1 MASYKWGNYVFENLS
16 DRNDS
21 NEFIGSRIVTLN
33 GREIVY
39 PIGYGKTVSLSATF
53 YQPTTRVV
61 GSMSSGLASARTCGI
76 GPNNSIYVAD
86 NTTGQIKQIS
96 ANGIELTTLT
106 VQGSNKDIRG
116 VAHDGSN
123 IWVALYTGTF
133 SFDLCKLNQSGI
145 ILVRYNFAGQTGNI
159 SGLTYKSPYLYV
171 LTDDGL
177 IQRVN
182 PTNGTPANVIL
193 LDGYDSYAGLTIVNG
208 ELCAGGIFSVGF
220 GFLFATDNQI
230 IGGTYLRENTPDS
243 ITGMAYVSGRLFVAD
258 GSSVLKEVRLNTV
271 DLDVYK
277 FEKASFGS
285 YVVMTDDM
293 GNQQYLVVT
302 DYNKNRLDDYHLAY
316 QIKIEARLVN
326 NINPL

>member
-21 NEFIGSRIVTLN
+21 NEFIGGSIVTLT

-76 GPNNSIYVAD
+76 GPNNTIYVAD
-86 NTTGQIKQIS
+86 NTTGQIKQLS
-96 ANGIELTTLT
+96 TNGIELASVT
-106 VQGSNKDIRG
+106 VQGSNKDLRG
-116 VAHDGSN
+116 IAHDGSN
-123 IWVALYTGTF
+123 IWVALYTGNH
-133 SFDLCKLNQSGI
+133 SFDLCKLDQDGI
-145 ILVRYNFAGQTGNI
+145 IIMRYSYMNQTGNI
-159 SGLTYKSPYLYV
+159 SGLTYLAPYLYV

-177 IQRVN
+177 IQKVN
-182 PTNGTPANVIL
+182 PADGAISNVVF
-193 LDGYDSYAGLTIVNG
+193 LDSYKFYAGLTVVNG
-208 ELCAGGIFSVGF
+208 ELCGGGISGVGF
-220 GFLFATDNQI
+220 GFLYATENKI
-230 IGGTYLRENTPDS
+230 IGGTYVKENTQEF
-243 ITGMAYVSGRLFVAD
+243 ITGMAFVNGRMFITD
-258 GSSVLKEVRLNTV
+258 GGPLLKEVRLNTV

-277 FEKASFGS
+277 FEQESFGP

-293 GNQQYLVVT
+293 ENPQYFVVT
-302 DYNKNRLDDYHLAY
+302 DYNKTRLDNYHLAY
-316 QIKIEARLVN
+316 EIKIEARLVN